1 MIDFQF
7 NFPSESLREFESP
20 NQLPNLIVLTGKNG
34 SGKTHILNAIK
45 SGALTVIADGTG
57 LLPAEVSHVSFNGL
71 NVTGGDA
78 YSSQMA
84 QQACQQIWEV
94 FAGWRNS
101 YDNEIRNRQI
111 ERSLD
116 FTVYIQRFRNV
127 NDPNTERVFSAVTY
141 VLRQESEVPLDQ
153 LNKLH
158 FWKNIFDPET
168 STNEVDFFEQN
179 FAKLFAEYQVSLI
192 KQHFYK
198 YMQEQGYDYAPSVN
212 DSALRALENNKPW
225 DFVNN
230 VLREA
235 KFDFRVLPPDFWDTE
250 EFDYRI
256 RLKKRSS
263 GAEVE
268 FGQLSTGERV
278 LFALALVR
286 YKAEKR
292 ATTFPKV
299 ILLDEPDAP
308 LHPAMT
314 ETLIDVLNRIFVD
327 QYHTNVIMTTHSP
340 ATVALSKE
348 DHVFTVKASGS
359 PNKVSIIPASKQSAL
374 DELASGFVAISNE
387 ENQERVDFEIKQSRK
402 PILFVEG
409 DTDKAI
415 IETAWKKIY
424 PNDAQPFKTVSCGN
438 YDQVRYKID
447 ATTVE
452 EFSDSNTI
460 GIMDFDEAYTAFNGL
475 RSDFSNITGTKST
488 CLMRT
493 RPNESKEITCL
504 LLPVPNFRDSYASK
518 ALGAK
523 SKLSIELLFTDTVLN
538 ANNNLRN
545 EQQPGGTVIPV
556 FQGNKSRFAKNIVPR
571 LDVVEFDAFKPLLEI
586 LKNKFV

>member
-7 NFPSESLREFESP
+7 NFPSESIREFESP

-45 SGALTVIADGTG
+45 SGALTVIVDGTV
-57 LLPAEVSHVSFNGL
+57 LLPAEVSHVPFNGL
-71 NVTGGDA
+71 NVTGGDT

-84 QQACQQIWEV
+84 QQACQQIWGV
-94 FAGWRNS
+94 FVDWRNS
-101 YDNEIRNRQI
+101 YSTGLLNRQI
-111 ERSLD
+111 ERSTD
-116 FTVYIQRFRNV
+116 FAVYIQRFRNV
-127 NDPNTERVFSAVTY
+127 NDPNNERSFNAITY
-141 VLRQESEVPLDQ
+141 VLRHESGIPLER

-198 YMQEQGYDYAPSVN
+198 YMQGQGYDYAPAVN
-212 DSALRALENNKPW
+212 DRALSALESNKPW
-225 DFVNN
+225 DFVND

-292 ATTFPKV
+292 ANTFPKV

-314 ETLIDVLNRIFVD
+314 ETMIEVLNKIFVD
-327 QYHTNVIMTTHSP
+327 QYHTSVIMTTHSP

-348 DHVFTVKASGS
+348 DHVFTVKASDN
-359 PNKVSIIPASKQSAL
+359 PNKVTIMPASKQSAL

-409 DTDKAI
+409 DTDRSI

-424 PNDAQPFKTVSCGN
+424 PTEVQPFKTIACGN
-438 YDQVRYKID
+438 YDQVRHKID
-447 ATTVE
+447 TTTVE
-452 EFSDSNTI
+452 EFSDSHTV
-460 GIMDFDEAYTAFNGL
+460 GVMDFDEAYTAFNGL
-475 RSDFSNITGTKST
+475 KSDFSMITGSKST

-493 RPNESKEITCL
+493 RPNESKEIICL
-504 LLPVPNFRDSYASK
+504 LLPVPSFRDSYASK
-518 ALGAK
+518 TLGAK
-523 SKLSIELLFTDTVLN
+523 SKLSIELLFTDVVLG
-538 ANNNLRN
+538 ASDNLRS
-545 EQQPGGTVIPV
+545 EPQPGGAVVPV
-556 FQGNKSRFAKNIVPR
+556 FQGNKSRFAKTTVPR
-571 LDVVEFDAFKPLLEI
+571 LDAAEFDAFKPILEI
-586 LKNKFV
+586 LKNKLT

>member
-7 NFPSESLREFESP
+7 NFPSESIREFESP

-71 NVTGGDA
+71 NVTGGDT

-101 YDNEIRNRQI
+101 YDTELLNRQI
-111 ERSLD
+111 DRSID
-116 FTVYIQRFRNV
+116 FTVYIQRFRNA
-127 NDPNTERVFSAVTY
+127 NDPNNERTYNAISY
-141 VLRQESEVPLDQ
+141 VLRHESDVPLDR

-198 YMQEQGYDYAPSVN
+198 YMQEQGYDYAPAVN
-212 DSALRALENNKPW
+212 DQALRALESNKPW

-235 KFDFRVLPPDFWDTE
+235 KFDFRVLPPEFWDTE

-256 RLKKRSS
+256 RLKKQSS

-292 ATTFPKV
+292 ANTFPKV

-314 ETLIDVLNRIFVD
+314 QTLIEVLNKIFVD

-348 DHVFTVKASGS
+348 DHVFTVKASGN
-359 PNKVSIIPASKQSAL
+359 PNKVTILPASKQSAL

-415 IETAWKKIY
+415 FETAWKKIY
-424 PNDAQPFKTVSCGN
+424 PNLPQPFKTIACGN
-438 YDQVRYKID
+438 YDQVRHKID
-447 ATTVE
+447 APTVE

-475 RSDFSNITGTKST
+475 RSDFSNIAGNKAT

-493 RPNESKEITCL
+493 RPNENKEITCL
-504 LLPVPNFRDSYASK
+504 LLPVPSFRDNYASK
-518 ALGAK
+518 LLGAK
-523 SKLSIELLFTDTVLN
+523 SKLSIELLFTDDVLRST
-538 ANNNLRN
+538 NNLRD

-556 FQGNKSRFAKNIVPR
+556 FQGNKSRFAKTTVPR
-571 LDVVEFDAFKPLLEI
+571 LDAAEFDAFKPLIEI

>member
-1 MIDFQF
+1 
-7 NFPSESLREFESP
+7 
-20 NQLPNLIVLTGKNG
+20 LI
-34 SGKTHILNAIK
+34 
-45 SGALTVIADGTG
+45 
-57 LLPAEVSHVSFNGL
+57 
-71 NVTGGDA
+71 
-78 YSSQMA
+78 
-84 QQACQQIWEV
+84 
-94 FAGWRNS
+94 
-101 YDNEIRNRQI
+101 NRQI
-111 ERSLD
+111 DRSID

-127 NDPNTERVFSAVTY
+127 NDPNTERAYNAITY
-141 VLRQESEVPLDQ
+141 VLRQESDVPLEN
-153 LNKLH
+153 LTKLH

-198 YMQEQGYDYAPSVN
+198 YMQEQGYDYAPAVN
-212 DSALRALENNKPW
+212 DQTLSTLESNKPW
-225 DFVNN
+225 DFVNS

-235 KFDFRVLPPDFWDTE
+235 KFDFRVLPPEFWDTE

-256 RLKKRSS
+256 KLKKQSS

-268 FGQLSTGERV
+268 FSQLSTGERV

-292 ATTFPKV
+292 ATTFPKL

-314 ETLIDVLNRIFVD
+314 ETLIEVLNKIFVD
-327 QYHTNVIMTTHSP
+327 EYNTNVIMTTHSP
-340 ATVALSKE
+340 ATVALSRE

-359 PNKVSIIPASKQSAL
+359 PNKVTILPASKQSAL

-415 IETAWKKIY
+415 LETAWKKIY
-424 PNDAQPFKTVSCGN
+424 PNEAQPFKTIACGN

-460 GIMDFDEAYTAFNGL
+460 GVMDFDEAYSAFNGL
-475 RSDFSNITGTKST
+475 RSGFSQITGTKST
-488 CLMRT
+488 CLTRT
-493 RPNESKEITCL
+493 RPNDNKEILCL
-504 LLPVPNFRDSYASK
+504 LLPVPTYRDSYASK
-518 ALGAK
+518 TLGAK
-523 SKLSIELLFTDTVLN
+523 SKLTIEMLFTDTVLS
-538 ANNNLRN
+538 ASNNLRN
-545 EQQPGGTVIPV
+545 EPQPGGGTIPV
-556 FQGNKSRFAKNIVPR
+556 FQGNKSRFAKSIVPR
-571 LDVVEFDAFKPLLEI
+571 LDAAEFDAFKPLLEI
-586 LKNKFV
+586 FKNKFV